1 MPTSRIRVA
10 VVEDDSRL
18 RRTFTD
24 ILESAGD
31 CECVGVFATGEQA
44 VARIPP
50 LAPDVII
57 MDVNLPDSS
66 GVECVAALSP
76 QLPDTQI
83 LMVTVYQDPET
94 TFDALA
100 AGAHGYLVKP
110 VMKEQLLAAIREVRG
125 GGVPMSPV
133 VARKVIQTFRRRSP
147 DDGGRAAADGRGS
160 GDSRSVVGKAT
171 PGADGDAE
179 TLAPREQQVLELLVK
194 GYSYKD
200 VSKELGI
207 STSTVGTYVQRI
219 YEKLHVSSR
228 REIMERSGKE
238 FSPQG
243 ATSSASAGD
252 SRGETSRS

>member
-1 MPTSRIRVA
+1 MSNPRIRVA

-24 ILESAGD
+24 ILDSATD
-31 CECVGVFATGEQA
+31 CECVGVFATGAQA
-44 VARIPP
+44 VKRIPP
-50 LAPDVII
+50 LAPDVIV

-133 VARKVIQTFRRRSP
+133 IARKVIHTFRRRSP
-147 DDGGRAAADGRGS
+147 EQASPTVSGRRGAAAAMVAVAPLPD
-160 GDSRSVVGKAT
+160 GDS
-171 PGADGDAE
+171 D

-228 REIMERSGKE
+228 REIMERSAKE
-238 FSPQG
+238 P
-243 ATSSASAGD
+243 
-252 SRGETSRS
+252 RS